1 MRGRE
6 ERPQRLE
13 NAGSFARN
21 DPARARSC
29 RALLGMMRRVLPLL
43 QRLREALSL
52 LRIFRVTLF
61 CAQGRG
67 ARSETQVIGCYFARS
82 ARGAQTGRQAWKQLV
97 RVFLSN
103 ARDREKLPRL
113 LWWIKCKK
121 AIFCIE
127 KCTKVVYSGDKNHK
141 RGEVQLFLQLIFYR
155 KEAAVRC
162 SWEQLTIPSMRKT
175 G

>member
-1 MRGRE
+1 
-6 ERPQRLE
+6 
-13 NAGSFARN
+13 
-21 DPARARSC
+21 
-29 RALLGMMRRVLPLL
+29 MMRRVLPLL

-82 ARGAQTGRQAWKQLV
+82 ARGARNMHNCSARLPTYYFACSARGARTSRQAWKQLV

-141 RGEVQLFLQLIFYR
+141 RGEVQLFFDR

>member
-52 LRIFRVTLF
+52 LRIFRVTLV
-61 CAQGRG
+61 CAQREGR
-67 ARSETQVIGCYFARS
+67 ANRPASM
-82 ARGAQTGRQAWKQLV
+82 
-97 RVFLSN
+97 
-103 ARDREKLPRL
+103 
-113 LWWIKCKK
+113 
-121 AIFCIE
+121 
-127 KCTKVVYSGDKNHK
+127 
-141 RGEVQLFLQLIFYR
+141 
-155 KEAAVRC
+155 EAVSSC
-162 SWEQLTIPSMRKT
+162 FFE
-175 G
+175 